1 MQAGFDMA
9 LAILLSLIVVAGGV
23 FAFLAALGVL
33 RFPDLYTRMHAASKA
48 GTVGSSLLLI
58 AAGIHAGDAAIL
70 FRVLAGV
77 VFLLITA
84 PVAAHLLAKA
94 AHQSGH
100 RLDRSSVMDALSR
113 EPGKQKPRT

>member
-1 MQAGFDMA
+1 MQAGAEMA
-9 LAILLSLIVVAGGV
+9 LAIVLSLLVVAGGV
-23 FAFLAALGVL
+23 FALLASLGVL

-58 AAGIHAGDAAIL
+58 AAGIHAGDGAIL
-70 FRVLAGV
+70 LRALAGV
-77 VFLLITA
+77 VFLLMTA

-100 RLDRSSVMDALSR
+100 RPDRSSVMDALSR
-113 EPGKQKPRT
+113 DTEKTRHS

>member
-1 MQAGFDMA
+1 MPADFEMVGA
-9 LAILLSLIVVAGGV
+9 LVLSVVVVLGGI

-58 AAGIHAGDAAIL
+58 AAGLHAGDLAIL
-70 FRVLAGV
+70 FRSLAGV
-77 VFLLITA
+77 VFLLMTA

-94 AHQSGH
+94 AHRAGH
-100 RLDRSSVMDALSR
+100 RLDRTSVMDALSR
-113 EPGKQKPRT
+113 DAGKPHRD